1 MDEGGKAQGVN
12 VLATNSIQ
20 ANALRACTSTH
31 QECISA
37 YSSGMAPQFMG
48 TWRRQR
54 AVENELKAGRAQ
66 GSDGIWA
73 QIKHEG
79 AYRARRC

>member
-1 MDEGGKAQGVN
+1 MRGMEKREEVDA
-12 VLATNSIQ
+12 LATNSIQ

-31 QECISA
+31 QERISA

-48 TWRRQR
+48 TWRQR